1 MQENPT
7 AILCE
12 LAAGDDRAAD
22 RLLPLIYDELR
33 GLAADYLRNER
44 PNHTLQPT
52 ALVHEVYLRLI
63 DQEQTDWKNRAHFF
77 ALAAEMIRRVL
88 VDHARAKQAAK
99 RGGDRE
105 RVSLEDADQRVE
117 HQVDLLTLDEL
128 LEELDTLSERQRRVV
143 ELRFFGGLTV
153 KDTAHVLG
161 ISTPT
166 VKADWRLA
174 RAWLGT
180 RLKP

>member
-52 ALVHEVYLRLI
+52 ALV
-63 DQEQTDWKNRAHFF
+63 
-77 ALAAEMIRRVL
+77 
-88 VDHARAKQAAK
+88 
-99 RGGDRE
+99 
-105 RVSLEDADQRVE
+105 
-117 HQVDLLTLDEL
+117 
-128 LEELDTLSERQRRVV
+128 
-143 ELRFFGGLTV
+143 
-153 KDTAHVLG
+153 
-161 ISTPT
+161 
-166 VKADWRLA
+166 
-174 RAWLGT
+174 
-180 RLKP
+180 